1 MWFCDNDIISGHE
14 NSLKCLSYLRAS
26 KCQNLVIVAPLFS
39 THTILRVT
47 QSCVIASLTVAKSND
62 TRILKEIVAEQ

>member
-1 MWFCDNDIISGHE
+1 MTSSVVMKIVSSVLVTYEH
-14 NSLKCLSYLRAS
+14 
-26 KCQNLVIVAPLFS
+26 QNLVIVVPLFS

-47 QSCVIASLTVAKSND
+47 QSCVIASSTVAKSND